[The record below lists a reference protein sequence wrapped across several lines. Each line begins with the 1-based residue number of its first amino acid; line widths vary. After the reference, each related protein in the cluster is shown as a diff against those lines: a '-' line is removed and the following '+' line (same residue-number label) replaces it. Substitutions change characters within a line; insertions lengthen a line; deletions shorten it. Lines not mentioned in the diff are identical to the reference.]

1 MTAIIGFT
9 IGLACGAV
17 LCWIL
22 LALAHRE
29 PGPPAQ
35 LRP

>member
-1 MTAIIGFT
+1 MTALIGFT
-9 IGLACGAV
+9 LGLACGAM

-22 LALAHRE
+22 LALARRQ

-35 LRP
+35 VR

>member
-22 LALAHRE
+22 VALGQRAHE
-29 PGPPAQ
+29 PKPG
-35 LRP
+35 LRS

>member
-22 LALAHRE
+22 VALSHKA
-29 PGPPAQ
+29 PAARAD